1 MMKQIIKILHL
12 EDNPF
17 DVEMA
22 ERELRKGKLAFDK
35 VVVDN
40 EDDFVKAL
48 QEFAPDIILS
58 DHSLPSFDSI
68 AAMELVKQISPHVPV
83 ILVTATVSEEFAV
96 NILKQGAADY
106 ILKTNLQRLPAA
118 VEAVTEKANAIKEKE
133 VAVAELAESYK
144 QVRKLA
150 SHLQEVR
157 EEERSAIAREIHDE
171 LGQLLTGLKLD
182 LSWLLLK
189 LENAA
194 EDIRMKAGSAEKLAT
209 LCLKTVRKI
218 SKELHPAILEKLG
231 IMEAIHWQCVE
242 FENRSGI
249 RIALDLTNASVQVSF
264 KTAIALFRIFQEC
277 LTNITRHA
285 NASKVWCSLQQT
297 NGELVLTV
305 TDNGNGFDMGEIK
318 EKQSL
323 GLLSMRERTVML
335 GGDYDIKSNP
345 GKGTTITVQVP
356 LTTV

>member
-1 MMKQIIKILHL
+1 MKHSIKILHL

-22 ERELRKGKLAFDK
+22 ERELLKGKLVFEK

-40 EDDFVKAL
+40 RKDFIKAL
-48 QEFAPDIILS
+48 HEFVPDIILS

-68 AAMELVKQISPHVPV
+68 AAMELVKQLSPEVPV

-118 VEAVTEKANAIKEKE
+118 VEAVIDKTNAIKEKE
-133 VAVAELAESYK
+133 AAVAELAESYS

-182 LSWLLLK
+182 LSWLTMK
-189 LENAA
+189 LES
-194 EDIRMKAGSAEKLAT
+194 AGEEIKLKVGAAEKLAT
-209 LCLKTVRKI
+209 HCLKTVRKI
-218 SKELHPAILEKLG
+218 SKELHPAILDKVG
-231 IMEAIHWQCVE
+231 IMEAIHWQSTE

-249 RIALDLTNASVQVSF
+249 RVALDLTTASVEVSF
-264 KTAIALFRIFQEC
+264 KTAIALYRIFQEC
-277 LTNITRHA
+277 LTNIARHA
-285 NASKVWCSLQQT
+285 NATKVWCSLEK
-297 NGELVLTV
+297 NDADLVLTV

-323 GLLSMRERTVML
+323 GLLSMKERTVML
-335 GGDYDIKSNP
+335 GGDYDIKSKP
-345 GKGTTITVQVP
+345 GKGTTVMVQVP
-356 LTTV
+356 LMPV

>member
-1 MMKQIIKILHL
+1 MKHSIKILHL

-17 DVEMA
+17 DVEMV
-22 ERELRKGKLAFDK
+22 ERELLKGKLVFEK

-40 EDDFVKAL
+40 RKDFIKAL
-48 QEFAPDIILS
+48 HEFVPDIILS

-68 AAMELVKQISPHVPV
+68 AAMELVKQLSPDVPV

-118 VEAVTEKANAIKEKE
+118 VEAVIEKTNAIKEKE
-133 VAVAELAESYK
+133 AAVAELAESYS

-182 LSWLLLK
+182 LSWLTMK
-189 LENAA
+189 LES
-194 EDIRMKAGSAEKLAT
+194 AGEEIKLKVGAAEKLAT
-209 LCLKTVRKI
+209 HCLKTVRKI
-218 SKELHPAILEKLG
+218 SKELHPAILDKVG
-231 IMEAIHWQCVE
+231 IMEAIHWQSTE

-249 RIALDLTNASVQVSF
+249 RVALDLTTTSVEVSF
-264 KTAIALFRIFQEC
+264 KTAIALYRIFQEC
-277 LTNITRHA
+277 LTNIARHA
-285 NASKVWCSLQQT
+285 NATKVWCSLEK
-297 NGELVLTV
+297 NDADLVLTV

-323 GLLSMRERTVML
+323 GLLSMKERTVML
-335 GGDYDIKSNP
+335 GGDYDIKSKP
-345 GKGTTITVQVP
+345 GKGTTVMVQVP
-356 LTTV
+356 LMPV

>member
-1 MMKQIIKILHL
+1 MKHSIKILHL

-17 DVEMA
+17 DVEMV
-22 ERELRKGKLAFDK
+22 ERELLKGKLVFEK

-40 EDDFVKAL
+40 RKDFIKAL
-48 QEFAPDIILS
+48 HQFVPDIILS

-68 AAMELVKQISPHVPV
+68 AAMELVKQLSPEVPV

-118 VEAVTEKANAIKEKE
+118 VEAVIEKTNAIKEKE
-133 VAVAELAESYK
+133 AAVAELAESYS

-182 LSWLLLK
+182 LSWLTMK
-189 LENAA
+189 LES
-194 EDIRMKAGSAEKLAT
+194 AGEEIKLKVGAAEKLAT
-209 LCLKTVRKI
+209 HCLKTVRKI
-218 SKELHPAILEKLG
+218 SKELHPAILDKVG
-231 IMEAIHWQCVE
+231 IMEAIHWQSTE

-249 RIALDLTNASVQVSF
+249 RVALDLTTASVEVSF
-264 KTAIALFRIFQEC
+264 KTAIALYRIFQEC
-277 LTNITRHA
+277 LTNIARHA
-285 NASKVWCSLQQT
+285 NATKVWCSLEK
-297 NGELVLTV
+297 NDADLVLTV

-323 GLLSMRERTVML
+323 GLLSMKERTVML
-335 GGDYDIKSNP
+335 GGDYDIKSKP
-345 GKGTTITVQVP
+345 GKGTTVMVQVP
-356 LTTV
+356 LMPV